1 MKKRLVEDGR
11 PRGGIMRKV
20 AIVGAGS
27 TKFKARWIDKT
38 YYELAF
44 DAAKMAMEDAGI
56 TRKNVDCAVY
66 GIYNDF
72 FQRQYQP
79 DAFVH
84 DYLGLGLK
92 PMVRVNSGG
101 ATGGAALR
109 IGYSE
114 VASGLYDIC
123 LVLGV
128 EKCADTYNYEL
139 QAATPEVLRA
149 ILYTADMTYDNPA
162 GRTAASGFAL
172 AVVAHREKYGNPTDE
187 QMAKVSIKN
196 HFNATKN
203 PIAQSPAVLSLE
215 EVLNSRK
222 IVEPFRFYDN
232 CLYTEGSSAVILASE
247 EAARKLTDNPVW
259 ITGLGCSVDYVM
271 PGNRDN
277 IYTFE
282 SSRVAAQ
289 KAFKMAGI
297 TDPLKELDL
306 AELHDAFTGT
316 EIMAYEDCFFCEE
329 GQGGRLIDEG
339 VVMPDGE
346 LPVNLS
352 GGLIGCGHAVGATG
366 IMQTYEIYLQLCGR
380 AGERQVPSARKGLV
394 QSIGGTL
401 CTWTVCLVLERE
413 D

>member
-1 MKKRLVEDGR
+1 
-11 PRGGIMRKV
+11 MRRV
-20 AIVGAGS
+20 GIVGIGS
-27 TKFKARWIDKT
+27 TKFKARWVDKT

-56 TRKNVDCAVY
+56 SRQDVDCAVY

-84 DYLGLGLK
+84 DYIGLGLK
-92 PMVRVNSGG
+92 PMVRVNAGG

-109 IGYSE
+109 IGCSE
-114 VASGLYDIC
+114 VASGFYDIC

-128 EKCADTYNYEL
+128 EKCNDCYNYAM
-139 QAATPEVLRA
+139 QTTTPEVLRA
-149 ILYTADMTYDNPA
+149 ILYTADMTYENPT

-172 AVVAHREKYGNPTDE
+172 AVIAHREKYGNPTDE
-187 QMAKVSIKN
+187 QMAKVSVKN

-203 PIAQSPAVLSLE
+203 PIAQSPEVITVE
-215 EVLNSRK
+215 DVLNSRK

-232 CLYTEGSSAVILASE
+232 CLYSEGSSAMILAAE
-247 EAARKLTDNPVW
+247 EVAKEITDKPVW
-259 ITGLGCSVDYVM
+259 ITGVGASTDYVM
-271 PGNRDN
+271 PGNRPN
-277 IYTFE
+277 IYTFQ
-282 SSRVAAQ
+282 SSRVAA
-289 KAFKMAGI
+289 KRAYAMAGI
-297 TDPLKELDL
+297 KDPLRELDL

-329 GQGGRLIDEG
+329 GGGGGLIDDG
-339 VVMPDGE
+339 TVMPDGE
-346 LPVNLS
+346 LPVNVS

-366 IMQTYEIYLQLCGR
+366 IMQTYEIALHLRGEAR
-380 AGERQVPSARKGLV
+380 ERQVKNARRGLV

-401 CTWTVCLVLERE
+401 CTWTICLVLERE
-413 D
+413 EE

>member
-1 MKKRLVEDGR
+1 MGR
-11 PRGGIMRKV
+11 V
-20 AIVGAGS
+20 AIVGMGT
-27 TKFKARWIDKT
+27 TKFRARWVEKT
-38 YYELAF
+38 YFELAF
-44 DAAKMAMEDAGI
+44 EAAKMAIEDAGLEKERI
-56 TRKNVDCAVY
+56 DCAVY

-92 PMVRVNSGG
+92 PAVRVNTGG
-101 ATGGAALR
+101 ATGGSAIR
-109 IGYSE
+109 IGYAE

-128 EKCADTYNYEL
+128 EKCNDCFNYEMGIT
-139 QAATPEVLRA
+139 TPEVLKA

-172 AVVAHREKYGNPTDE
+172 AVVAHRERYGNPTEE
-187 QMAKVSIKN
+187 QMAKVSVKN

-203 PIAQSPAVLSLE
+203 PIAQSPQILTVD
-215 EVLNSRK
+215 EVLKSRK
-222 IVEPFRFYDN
+222 IVEPFKFYDN

-247 EAARKLTDNPVW
+247 KVAREISKKPVW
-259 ITGLGCSVDYVM
+259 ISGVGASTDYVM
-271 PGNRDN
+271 PGNRPN

-282 SSRVAAQ
+282 SSRLAAK
-289 KAFKMAGI
+289 KAYKMAGI
-297 TDPLKELDL
+297 RNPLKELDL

-339 VVMPDGE
+339 TVMPEGE

-366 IMQTYEIYLQLCGR
+366 IMQTYEVALHLR
-380 AGERQVPSARKGLV
+380 EEAGERQRKNARLGLV

-413 D
+413 G

>member
-1 MKKRLVEDGR
+1 MGT
-11 PRGGIMRKV
+11 
-20 AIVGAGS
+20 
-27 TKFKARWIDKT
+27 TKFKSRWVDKT

-44 DAAKMAMEDAGI
+44 DAAKMALEDAGLEKDRI
-56 TRKNVDCAVY
+56 DCAVY

-109 IGYSE
+109 IGYAE
-114 VASGLYDIC
+114 VASGLYDVC

-128 EKCADTYNYEL
+128 EKCADTYNYEMKMS
-139 QAATPEVLRA
+139 TPEVLRA

-172 AVVAHREKYGNPTDE
+172 AVVAHRDKFGNPTEE
-187 QMAKVSIKN
+187 QMAKVSVKN

-203 PIAQSPAVLSLE
+203 PLAQSPKVLTVE
-215 EVLNSRK
+215 EVMNSRM
-222 IVEPFRFYDN
+222 IVEPFKFYDN
-232 CLYTEGSSAVILASE
+232 CLYTEGSSAVILASRE
-247 EAARKLTDNPVW
+247 VAERITDKPVW
-259 ITGLGCSVDYVM
+259 ISGLGASADYVM
-271 PGNRDN
+271 PGNRPN

-282 SSRVAAQ
+282 SSRLAAR
-289 KAFKMAGI
+289 KAYAMAGVK
-297 TDPLKELDL
+297 DPLQDLDL

-329 GQGGRLIDEG
+329 GQGGSLIDDG
-339 VVMPDGE
+339 TVMPDGQ

-366 IMQTYEIYLQLCGR
+366 IMQTYEVALHLRGEAGR
-380 AGERQVPSARKGLV
+380 RQKKGARRGLV

-401 CTWTVCLVLERE
+401 CTWTVCLVLER
-413 D
+413 

>member
-1 MKKRLVEDGR
+1 
-11 PRGGIMRKV
+11 MRKV
-20 AIVGAGS
+20 GIVGMGN

-44 DAAKMAMEDAGI
+44 DAAKMAMDDAGL
-56 TRKNVDCAVY
+56 TRLDIDCAVY

-128 EKCADTYNYEL
+128 EKCADCYNYEF

-172 AVVAHREKYGNPTDE
+172 AVIAHREKYGNPTDE
-187 QMAKVSIKN
+187 QMAKVSVKN

-203 PIAQSPAVLSLE
+203 PLAQSPKILTVE
-215 EVLNSRK
+215 EVLHSKK

-247 EAARKLTDNPVW
+247 DVARRLTDTPIW
-259 ITGLGCSVDYVM
+259 ISGLGTSTDYVM
-271 PGNRDN
+271 PGNRAN
-277 IYTFE
+277 IHTFE
-282 SSRVAAQ
+282 SSRIAAK
-289 KAFKMAGI
+289 KAFDMAGI
-297 TDPLKELDL
+297 TNPLEELDL

-329 GQGGRLIDEG
+329 GQGGRLIDEE
-339 VVMPDGE
+339 VVMAGGK

-366 IMQTYEIYLQLCGR
+366 IMQTYEIGLHLRGK
-380 AGERQVPSARKGLV
+380 AGERQVKNARRGLV

>member
-1 MKKRLVEDGR
+1 MK
-11 PRGGIMRKV
+11 KV
-20 AIVGAGS
+20 AIVGMGI
-27 TKFKARWIDKT
+27 TKFKARWLDKT
-38 YYELAF
+38 YFELAF
-44 DAAKMAMEDAGI
+44 DAARMAMEDAGI
-56 TRKNVDCAVY
+56 GRDRIDCAVY

-72 FQRQYQP
+72 FERQYQP

-114 VASGLYDIC
+114 VASGLYDVC

-128 EKCADTYNYEL
+128 EKCADTYNYEV

-172 AVVAHREKYGNPTDE
+172 AVIAHMEKYGNPTEE
-187 QMAKVSIKN
+187 QMAKVSVKN

-203 PIAQSPAVLSLE
+203 PTAQSPQVITIE
-215 EVLNSRK
+215 DVMKSRK

-232 CLYTEGSSAVILASE
+232 CLYTEGSSALILASE
-247 EAARKLTDNPVW
+247 KVARDITDKPVW
-259 ITGLGCSVDYVM
+259 ITGLGASADYVM
-271 PGNRDN
+271 PGNRPN

-282 SSRVAAQ
+282 SSRVAAK
-289 KAFKMAGI
+289 KAYDMAGI
-297 TDPLKELDL
+297 TDPLKELDM

-329 GQGGRLIDEG
+329 GRGGDLVDDG
-339 VVMPDGE
+339 TVMPEGE

-366 IMQTYEIYLQLCGR
+366 IMQTYEVALHLRGE
-380 AGERQVPSARKGLV
+380 AGERQLTNARRGLV

-413 D
+413 G

>member
-1 MKKRLVEDGR
+1 MGR
-11 PRGGIMRKV
+11 V
-20 AIVGAGS
+20 AIVGMGT
-27 TKFKARWIDKT
+27 TKFRARWVEKT
-38 YYELAF
+38 YFELAF
-44 DAAKMAMEDAGI
+44 EAAKMAIEDAGLEKERI
-56 TRKNVDCAVY
+56 DCAVY

-92 PMVRVNSGG
+92 PAVRVNTGG
-101 ATGGAALR
+101 ATGGSALR
-109 IGYSE
+109 IGYAE
-114 VASGLYDIC
+114 IASGLYDIC

-128 EKCADTYNYEL
+128 EKCNDCFNYEMGIT
-139 QAATPEVLRA
+139 TPEVLKA

-172 AVVAHREKYGNPTDE
+172 AVVAHRERYGNPTEE
-187 QMAKVSIKN
+187 QMAKVSVKN

-203 PIAQSPAVLSLE
+203 PIAQSPQILTVD
-215 EVLNSRK
+215 EVLKSRK
-222 IVEPFRFYDN
+222 IVEPFKFYDN

-247 EAARKLTDNPVW
+247 KVAREISKKPVW
-259 ITGLGCSVDYVM
+259 ISGVGASTDYVM
-271 PGNRDN
+271 PGNRPN

-282 SSRVAAQ
+282 SSRLAAK
-289 KAFKMAGI
+289 KAYKMAGI
-297 TDPLKELDL
+297 RNPLKELDL

-339 VVMPDGE
+339 TVMPEGE

-366 IMQTYEIYLQLCGR
+366 IMQTYEVALHLR
-380 AGERQVPSARKGLV
+380 EEAGERQRKNARLGLV

-413 D
+413 G

>member
-1 MKKRLVEDGR
+1 
-11 PRGGIMRKV
+11 MRKV
-20 AIVGAGS
+20 AIVGIGT

-38 YYELAF
+38 YFELAY
-44 DAAKMAMEDAGI
+44 DAAKSAMEDAGI
-56 TRKNVDCAVY
+56 DRERIDCVVY

-72 FQRQYQP
+72 FARQYQP

-84 DYLGLGLK
+84 DYIGMGLK

-101 ATGGAALR
+101 ATGGSALR

-114 VASGLYDIC
+114 VASGLYDVC

-128 EKCADTYNYEL
+128 EKCNDCYNYEVRTT
-139 QAATPEVLRA
+139 TPEVLRA
-149 ILYTADMTYDNPA
+149 ILYTADMTYDNPT

-172 AVVAHREKYGNPTDE
+172 AVVAHQEKYGNPTEE
-187 QMAKVSIKN
+187 QMAKVSVKN
-196 HFNATKN
+196 HFNATRN
-203 PIAQSPAVLSLE
+203 PVAQSPQIITVE
-215 EVLNSRK
+215 DVLNSRR
-222 IVEPFRFYDN
+222 IVGPFKFYDN
-232 CLYTEGSSAVILASE
+232 CLYSEGASAVILASE
-247 EAARKLTDNPVW
+247 GVAREITDKPVW
-259 ITGLGCSVDYVM
+259 ITGVGASTDWVM
-271 PGNRDN
+271 PGNRPD

-282 SSRVAAQ
+282 SSRVAAR
-289 KAFKMAGI
+289 KAYAMAGI
-297 TDPLKELDL
+297 KDPINDLDL

-329 GQGGRLIDEG
+329 GKGGSLVDNG
-339 VVMPDGE
+339 TVMPDGR

-366 IMQTYEIYLQLCGR
+366 IMQTCEIVTHLRGE
-380 AGERQVPSARKGLV
+380 AGGRQVKDARRGLI

-401 CTWTVCLVLERE
+401 CTWTVCLILERE

>member
-1 MKKRLVEDGR
+1 
-11 PRGGIMRKV
+11 MRKV
-20 AIVGAGS
+20 GIVGMGT
-27 TKFKARWIDKT
+27 TKFKARWVDKT

-44 DAAKMAMEDAGI
+44 DAARMAMEDAGLSRLDI
-56 TRKNVDCAVY
+56 DCAVY
-66 GIYNDF
+66 GIYNDL

-109 IGYSE
+109 IGYAE

-128 EKCADTYNYEL
+128 EKCADCYNYEF

-172 AVVAHREKYGNPTDE
+172 AVIAHREKYGNPTDE
-187 QMAKVSIKN
+187 QMAKVSVKN

-203 PIAQSPAVLSLE
+203 PIAQSPKILTVE
-215 EVLNSRK
+215 EVLNSKK
-222 IVEPFRFYDN
+222 IVEPFHFYDN

-247 EAARKLTDNPVW
+247 EVAREISPKPVW
-259 ITGLGCSVDYVM
+259 ITGVGASTDYVI
-271 PGNRDN
+271 PGNRPN
-277 IYTFE
+277 IHTFE
-282 SSRVAAQ
+282 SSRLAAQ
-289 KAFKMAGI
+289 KAYGMAGI
-297 TDPLKELDL
+297 TNPLEDLDL

-339 VVMPDGE
+339 VVMAGGK

-366 IMQTYEIYLQLCGR
+366 IMQTYEVALQLRGE
-380 AGERQVPSARKGLV
+380 AGERQVKNARRGLV

-413 D
+413 G

>member
-1 MKKRLVEDGR
+1 MGR
-11 PRGGIMRKV
+11 V
-20 AIVGAGS
+20 AIVGMGT
-27 TKFKARWIDKT
+27 TKFRARWVEKT
-38 YYELAF
+38 YFELAF
-44 DAAKMAMEDAGI
+44 EAAKMALEDAGI
-56 TRKNVDCAVY
+56 EKERIGCAVY

-92 PMVRVNSGG
+92 PAVRVNTGG
-101 ATGGAALR
+101 ATGGSALR
-109 IGYSE
+109 IGYAE

-128 EKCADTYNYEL
+128 EKCNDCFNYEMGIT
-139 QAATPEVLRA
+139 TPEVLRA

-172 AVVAHREKYGNPTDE
+172 AVVAHREKYGNPTEE
-187 QMAKVSIKN
+187 QMAKVSVKN

-203 PIAQSPAVLSLE
+203 PIAQSPQILTVD
-215 EVLNSRK
+215 EVLKSRK
-222 IVEPFRFYDN
+222 IVEPFKFYDN

-247 EAARKLTDNPVW
+247 KVAREITRKPVW
-259 ITGLGCSVDYVM
+259 ISGVGASTDYVM
-271 PGNRDN
+271 PGNRPN

-282 SSRVAAQ
+282 SSRLAAK
-289 KAFKMAGI
+289 KAYEMAGI
-297 TDPLKELDL
+297 RNPLKELDL

-329 GQGGRLIDEG
+329 GQGGRLIDEEA
-339 VVMPDGE
+339 VMAEGE

-366 IMQTYEIYLQLCGR
+366 IMQTYEVALHLR
-380 AGERQVPSARKGLV
+380 EEAGERQKRNARRGLV

-413 D
+413 G

>member
-1 MKKRLVEDGR
+1 
-11 PRGGIMRKV
+11 MRRV
-20 AIVGAGS
+20 AIVGMGT
-27 TKFKARWIDKT
+27 TKFKARWEDKT

-44 DAAKMAMEDAGI
+44 EAAKMAMGDAGI
-56 TRKNVDCAVY
+56 DRRGIDCAVY

-128 EKCADTYNYEL
+128 EKCNDCYNYEMGVT
-139 QAATPEVLRA
+139 TPEVLRA

-172 AVVAHREKYGNPTDE
+172 AVVAHQEKYGNPTEE
-187 QMAKVSIKN
+187 QMAKVSVKN
-196 HFNATKN
+196 HYNATKN
-203 PIAQSPAVLSLE
+203 PMAQSPKKITIE
-215 EVLNSRK
+215 DVLNSRK
-222 IVEPFRFYDN
+222 IVEPFKFYDN
-232 CLYTEGSSAVILASE
+232 CLYTEGSSAVILAAE
-247 EAARKLTDNPVW
+247 HVARELTDKPVW
-259 ITGLGCSVDYVM
+259 ITGVGASVDYVM

-282 SSRVAAQ
+282 SSREAARR
-289 KAFKMAGI
+289 AYRMAGI

-316 EIMAYEDCFFCEE
+316 EIMAYEDCFFCGE
-329 GQGGRLIDEG
+329 GQGGSLIDNG
-339 VVMPDGE
+339 TVMPDGE

-366 IMQTYEIYLQLCGR
+366 IMQTYEIALHLRGD
-380 AGERQVPSARKGLV
+380 AGERQRTNARRGLV

>member
-1 MKKRLVEDGR
+1 
-11 PRGGIMRKV
+11 MRRV
-20 AIVGAGS
+20 AIVGVGS

-44 DAAKMAMEDAGI
+44 DAAKMAMTDAGI
-56 TRKNVDCAVY
+56 SRLDVDCAVY
-66 GIYNDF
+66 GIYNDL

-92 PMVRVNSGG
+92 PMVRVNAGG

-128 EKCADTYNYEL
+128 EKCADCYNYEIG
-139 QAATPEVLRA
+139 QATPEVLRA

-162 GRTAASGFAL
+162 GCTAASGFAL
-172 AVVAHREKYGNPTDE
+172 AVIAHREKFGNPTDE

-203 PIAQSPAVLSLE
+203 PIAQSPKILSLE
-215 EVLNSRK
+215 DVLHSKK
-222 IVEPFRFYDN
+222 IVEPFRLYDN
-232 CLYTEGSSAVILASE
+232 CLYTEGSAAVILAAE
-247 EAARKLTDNPVW
+247 ETARNLTDKPVW
-259 ITGLGCSVDYVM
+259 ITGLGASVDWVM
-271 PGNRDN
+271 PGNRPN
-277 IYTFE
+277 VHTFE
-282 SSRVAAQ
+282 SSRVAARR
-289 KAFKMAGI
+289 AYEMAGI
-297 TDPLKELDL
+297 TNPMEDLDL
-306 AELHDAFTGT
+306 AELHDAFTDT

-329 GQGGRLIDEG
+329 GDGGRLIDEG
-339 VVMPDGE
+339 VVIHDGA

-366 IMQTYEIYLQLCGR
+366 IMQAREVCLHLRGE
-380 AGERQVPSARKGLV
+380 AGERQVKDARRGLV

-401 CTWTVCLVLERE
+401 CAWTVCAVLERE

>member
-1 MKKRLVEDGR
+1 
-11 PRGGIMRKV
+11 MRKV
-20 AIVGAGS
+20 AIVGMGT
-27 TKFKARWIDKT
+27 TKFKARWVDKT
-38 YYELAF
+38 YYELAY
-44 DAAKMAMEDAGI
+44 DAARMAMEDAGI
-56 TRKNVDCAVY
+56 GREAIDCAVY

-84 DYLGLGLK
+84 DYIGLGLK

-128 EKCADTYNYEL
+128 EKCADCYNYEM
-139 QAATPEVLRA
+139 QMATPEVLRA

-172 AVVAHREKYGNPTDE
+172 AVIAHRDKYGNPTEE
-187 QMAKVSIKN
+187 QMAKVSVKN

-203 PIAQSPAVLSLE
+203 PIAQSPQVITVEDVLK
-215 EVLNSRK
+215 SRK
-222 IVEPFRFYDN
+222 IVEPFKFYDN

-247 EAARKLTDNPVW
+247 EVTRRMTDNPIW
-259 ITGLGCSVDYVM
+259 ISGVGASADYVM
-271 PGNRDN
+271 PGNRAN

-282 SSRVAAQ
+282 SSRVAARR
-289 KAFKMAGI
+289 AYEMAGI
-297 TDPLKELDL
+297 EDPLKELDL

-329 GQGGRLIDEG
+329 GEGGRLIDDG
-339 VVMPDGE
+339 TVMPDGA

-366 IMQTYEIYLQLCGR
+366 IMQTYEVALHLR
-380 AGERQVPSARKGLV
+380 EEAGERQVKNARRGLV

-401 CTWTVCLVLERE
+401 CTWTVCLVLERGE
-413 D
+413 

>member
-1 MKKRLVEDGR
+1 MKKA
-11 PRGGIMRKV
+11 
-20 AIVGAGS
+20 AIVGMGT
-27 TKFKARWIDKT
+27 TKFKARWLDKT
-38 YYELAF
+38 YFELAF
-44 DAAKMAMEDAGI
+44 DAARMAMEDAGI
-56 TRKNVDCAVY
+56 GRDRIDCAVY

-114 VASGLYDIC
+114 VASGLYDVC

-128 EKCADTYNYEL
+128 EKCADTYNYEV

-172 AVVAHREKYGNPTDE
+172 AVIAHMEKYGGPTKE
-187 QMAKVSIKN
+187 QMAKVSVKN

-203 PIAQSPAVLSLE
+203 PIAQSPKVITIE
-215 EVLNSRK
+215 DVMKSRK

-247 EAARKLTDNPVW
+247 KVARDITDKPVW
-259 ITGLGCSVDYVM
+259 ITGLGASADYVM
-271 PGNRDN
+271 PGNRPN

-282 SSRVAAQ
+282 SSRMAAK
-289 KAFKMAGI
+289 KAYEMAGI
-297 TDPLKELDL
+297 TDPFKELDL

-329 GQGGRLIDEG
+329 GRGGDLIDEG
-339 VVMPDGE
+339 TVMPDGE
-346 LPVNLS
+346 LPGNLS

-366 IMQTYEIYLQLCGR
+366 IMQTYEIALHLRGE
-380 AGERQVPSARKGLV
+380 AGERQIANARRGLV

-413 D
+413 G